1 MDCYKKFIPE
11 RYIDKKFAD
20 IKDLKV
26 RSEAIRL
33 SNQFAKKEI
42 PGISITGTVGSGK
55 THIAYCILKE
65 YLYTNHKET
74 AEVSVF
80 ITKLQTLK
88 KLWLKDLPD
97 GRNSEFYLLDDVGTA
112 KQNEWLTEMLY
123 DLIDYRYENNLPI
136 IITSNLT
143 ADEITE
149 KFDHRI
155 TSRLT
160 EMCYPLPVSGED
172 VRPTIEKMKLN
183 DISARLPEKQFD
195 IEKMSEKDLFLL
207 VREKNPK
214 AHIGLCEQFIK
225 SAGIQFKD
233 NQHKLNTYLAF
244 AEREECQVKRG

>member
-11 RYIDKKFAD
+11 RYLEKKFSD
-20 IKDLKV
+20 IKDQKV
-26 RSEAIRL
+26 RAEAIKL

-42 PGISITGTVGSGK
+42 PGISITGIVGSGK

-65 YLYTNHKET
+65 YLYTNHKEI
-74 AEVSVF
+74 AEPSVF

-88 KLWLKDLPD
+88 KLWLKDLSD

-136 IITSNLT
+136 VITSNLT

-149 KFDHRI
+149 KFDRRI

-160 EMCYPLPVSGED
+160 EMCYPLPVAGD
-172 VRPTIEKMKLN
+172 DIRPTIEKMKLS
-183 DISARLPEKQFD
+183 DISDRLPGKQFD
-195 IEKMSEKDLFLL
+195 IEKMTEKELFAMIK
-207 VREKNPK
+207 EKNPK
-214 AHIGLCEQFIK
+214 ANIGMCEQFIK
-225 SAGIQFKD
+225 SAGIKFENK
-233 NQHKLNTYLAF
+233 QHKLNTYLAF
-244 AEREECQVKRG
+244 AEREECQIKNR

>member
-11 RYIDKKFAD
+11 RYLEKKFSD
-20 IKDLKV
+20 IKDQKV
-26 RSEAIRL
+26 RAKAIKL

-42 PGISITGTVGSGK
+42 PGISITGIVGSGK

-74 AEVSVF
+74 AEPSVF
-80 ITKLQTLK
+80 IIKLHTLK

-143 ADEITE
+143 ADEISD
-149 KFDHRI
+149 KFDARI
-155 TSRLT
+155 TSRLI
-160 EMCYPLPVSGED
+160 EMCCPLSVNSGD
-172 VRPTIEKMKLN
+172 CRPIVDKMKLG
-183 DISARLPEKQFD
+183 DISDRLPEKQFD
-195 IEKMSEKDLFLL
+195 IEKMTERELFDL
-207 VREKNPK
+207 VKEKNPK

-225 SAGIQFKD
+225 AAGIQFKD
-233 NQHKLNTYLAF
+233 NQHKLNTYLSF
-244 AEREECQVKRG
+244 AEREDCQVKRG